1 MQFDERNEGDV
12 VILAPRG
19 RLTLETFGV
28 LKSFVGA
35 CVDRG
40 CRRLVLNL
48 SRVPYADSI
57 GIAEIIRVHIMLRRH
72 GGQLKLSNV
81 SAQVDNLLKIA
92 GLWDVLDTYETE
104 PAALESF
111 SRVSDAS
118 KPTVA

>member
-1 MQFDERNEGDV
+1 MQFDERSEGDV

-48 SRVPYADSI
+48 ARVSYADSI
-57 GIAEIIRVHIMLRRH
+57 GIAEIIRAHIMLRRH
-72 GGQLKLSNV
+72 GGRLKLSNL
-81 SAQVDNLLKIA
+81 SPQVTTLLTIA
-92 GLWDVLDTYETE
+92 GLGEVLETYDTEA
-104 PAALESF
+104 AALASF
-111 SRVSDAS
+111 SRVSDTS
-118 KPTVA
+118 EPTVA